1 VAALTSEQIAR
12 MSRLL
17 DEGLPLGPQQRRI
30 WLSQIAPEDLDLR
43 PALERALLDPCD
55 TGVISRLDTLP
66 EIRLDQAERPGIAA
80 SDQVVGPYRLLR
92 KLGAGGMAEVW
103 LAQRADGAFRRD
115 VALKLPALVGTR
127 GDFADRFR
135 RERDILAALEH
146 PNIARFY
153 DAGVSPTGMPYLAM
167 EYVDGLP
174 LTDWCDKRQLGLRE
188 RLQLFLQVLDAVQ
201 YAHLHHVLHRDL
213 KPSNILVTES
223 GQVRLLDFG
232 VAKLLSTTEHESAIT
247 QVYGRAL
254 TPEYA
259 SPELLRGDPADATSD
274 IYSLGVVLYELLAG
288 GRPFA
293 LKAGAAPGLLEQA
306 VTQASVPKPSTR
318 LNPEAAT
325 QRASTVAVLARRLRG
340 DLDAIALTALAKE
353 PRDRYSS
360 AAAMADDLLRYL
372 RGEPIRARPGRVFY
386 RFGKFVM
393 RNQAT
398 LVGSVAGILI
408 SATALG
414 YLLSSASFQA
424 HSTLAPPLAP
434 PTDRSIAVLPFL
446 DLSQKKDQEYFSDGL
461 SEELIDRL
469 SRGRDLRVIARSS
482 SFQFKGRSE
491 DARSIAGKLGVAY
504 ILEGSVRKSNAA
516 IRIAAQLIRASDG
529 SGLWSQTYDRNLDD
543 LFKVQDDIAG
553 TVARELKVALEG
565 SRPHLSEANTEA
577 HNLFLQANYY
587 DHRRTRA
594 DEQRAIDL
602 YHQAIA
608 ADPQFALAMVR
619 LAGSYRD
626 QARFGWLPSEAGYTK
641 ARETLEQ
648 ALQIDPNLPNAH
660 ILMGQIHRDFD
671 WDWARARAEFERAL
685 ELDPNDT
692 TAHVQLS
699 YLDALTQG
707 RPGAHIE
714 DLRRALLRDPLDSNA
729 LWTLG
734 VGLLDAGRPKESEA
748 AFRRLLELS
757 PDFTSGYSSL
767 ANTLL
772 SMGRYREAL
781 AAAQKEP
788 DEGERLAILPMVYWA
803 MGQRSESDRVLRHFE
818 RVYGNVAAYEVAQ
831 DRAYRGEADLAFQWL
846 QRAYQQHDSD
856 LQWIK
861 NDSWLRPL
869 HADARFHALLAR
881 LNLPD

>member
-1 VAALTSEQIAR
+1 

-17 DEGLPLGPQQRRI
+17 DEALPLGPQQRRI
-30 WLSQIAPEDLDLR
+30 WLNRIAPEDLDLR
-43 PALERALLDPCD
+43 PALERALLDPGD

-80 SDQVVGPYRLLR
+80 SDQVVGPYRLIR
-92 KLGAGGMAEVW
+92 RLGAGGMAEVW
-103 LAQRADGAFRRD
+103 LAQRADGAFRRE

-153 DAGVSPTGMPYLAM
+153 DAGVSPAGMPYLAM
-167 EYVDGLP
+167 EYVDGLA
-174 LTDWCDKRQLGLRE
+174 LTDWCDRRQLGLRD
-188 RLQLFLQVLDAVQ
+188 RLQLFQQVLDAVQ
-201 YAHLHHVLHRDL
+201 YAHLHQVLHRDL

-232 VAKLLSTTEHESAIT
+232 VAKLLSTTETESSIT

-288 GRPFA
+288 GRPFE
-293 LKAGAAPGLLEQA
+293 LKPGAAPGLLEQA

-325 QRASTVAVLARRLRG
+325 QRATTVAVLARRLRG
-340 DLDAIALTALAKE
+340 DLDAITLTALAKE
-353 PRDRYSS
+353 PRDRYAS
-360 AAAMADDLLRYL
+360 AAAMADDLQRYL
-372 RGEPIRARPGRVFY
+372 RGEPIQARPARVFY
-386 RFGKFVM
+386 FFGKFVM
-393 RNQAT
+393 RNQAAIA
-398 LVGSVAGILI
+398 GSIAGILI
-408 SATALG
+408 SATALT
-414 YLLSSASFQA
+414 YLLSNA
-424 HSTLAPPLAP
+424 TLQPHPSLGPPAPPP
-434 PTDRSIAVLPFL
+434 NDQSIAVLPFL
-446 DLSQKKDQEYFSDGL
+446 DLSQEKDQEYFSDGL

-482 SFQFKGRSE
+482 SFQFKGRNE

-504 ILEGSVRKSNAA
+504 ILEGSVRKSGSA

-529 SGLWSQTYDRNLDD
+529 SDLWSQTYDRNLDD

-565 SRPHLSEANTEA
+565 SRPRTIETSTEA
-577 HNLFLQANYY
+577 HNLFLQANYF

-594 DEQRAIDL
+594 DEERAIDL
-602 YHQAIA
+602 YRKAIA
-608 ADPQFALAMVR
+608 ADPNFSLALVR
-619 LAGSYRD
+619 LAGAYRD
-626 QARFGWLPSEAGYTK
+626 QARFGWVGSEAGYTK
-641 ARETLEQ
+641 ARETLNQ
-648 ALQIDPNLPNAH
+648 AQQIDPDLASEH

-685 ELDPNDT
+685 ELDPHDI
-692 TAHVQLS
+692 TARVQLS
-699 YLDALTQG
+699 FLDAVTQG
-707 RPGAHIE
+707 RPDAHIE
-714 DLRRALLRDPLDSNA
+714 DLRRALLREPLDSNA

-748 AFRRLLELS
+748 AFRRLLELN

-772 SMGRYREAL
+772 SMGRYPEAL
-781 AAAQKEP
+781 AAAQKEA
-788 DEGERLAILPMVYWA
+788 DEGERLAVLPMVYWA
-803 MGQRSESDRVLRHFE
+803 MGQRGESDRALRRLE
-818 RVYGNVAAYEVAQ
+818 KSYGSVSAYEIAQ
-831 DRAYRGEADLAFQWL
+831 AHAYRGEADLAFQWL
-846 QRAYQQHDSD
+846 QRSYQQHDSD

-869 HADARFHALLAR
+869 HGDARFHALLAR